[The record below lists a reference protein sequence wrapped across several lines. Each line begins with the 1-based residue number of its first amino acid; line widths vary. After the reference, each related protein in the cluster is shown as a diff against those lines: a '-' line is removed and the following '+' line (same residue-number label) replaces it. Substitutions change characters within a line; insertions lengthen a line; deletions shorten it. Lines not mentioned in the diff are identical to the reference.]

1 VSSKDLLGKHAPP
14 VQLHFEH
21 AARRFDQL
29 DLRIRE
35 GAADLGR
42 QTGGPRLVVSN
53 DAILDV
59 YAHGGNDNGA

>member
-1 VSSKDLLGKHAPP
+1 VSSQDLLGKHAPP
-14 VQLHFEH
+14 VQLDFEH
-21 AARRFDQL
+21 TTRRFDQL

-42 QTGGPRLVVSN
+42 QTGSSWLVVSN